1 MDEPESS
8 PPARAAVRFPGW
20 RIAWALAITQTVG
33 YGVLTYAFG
42 VFTLPMEAEL
52 GWTRAQT
59 SGAFSLALLV
69 SGLAAFPAGRWVDAR
84 GARGLMSLGSLAGA
98 ILVLLWS
105 FVSNLT
111 ALYLVQAGIGL
122 VMAAVLYD
130 VAFTVIATWFRRDRI
145 RAMLLVTMVA
155 GLASTI
161 FIPLATGLV
170 EAFGWREA
178 LRILALILAVL
189 TIPLHALVLRDN
201 PRRLGFQPDGRLP
214 AVQGGS
220 AADTEPAE
228 RSVTARTAL
237 RSRVFWWLSSAF
249 TLDSIANIGIVAHV
263 VPLLIERGYAPGVV
277 AVAAGSIGLMQVV
290 GRVVFAPA
298 TRRIPLGLLAVWTY
312 ALRALALLILLF
324 MPGVAGLWLFAAI
337 FGVANGA
344 STLARAGLVAQ
355 TFGPAHFGAING
367 SITTMVSL
375 LHTVA
380 PLAVGL
386 IRVRTGA
393 YDSAIWL
400 LIALAG
406 LATFAAARARHQNE
420 AGAPG

>member
-1 MDEPESS
+1 MK
-8 PPARAAVRFPGW
+8 FPGW

-42 VFTLPMEAEL
+42 VFTLPMETEL

-69 SGLAAFPAGRWVDAR
+69 SGLAAFPIGRWVDTR
-84 GARGLMSLGSLAGA
+84 GARALMSTGSLLGA

-105 FVSNLT
+105 YVDSLP
-111 ALYLVQAGIGL
+111 ALYMVQAGIGL
-122 VMAAVLYD
+122 VMSAVLYD
-130 VAFTVIATWFRRDRI
+130 VAFPVIATWFRRDRI

-170 EAFGWREA
+170 EAYGWREA
-178 LRILALILAVL
+178 LRILALRLGVL
-189 TIPLHALVLRDN
+189 TVPLHALVLRDN
-201 PRRLGFQPDGRLP
+201 PRRLGFEPDGKRP
-214 AVQGGS
+214 QATGTAV
-220 AADTEPAE
+220 AVTDAAE

-249 TLDSIANIGIVAHV
+249 TLDSIANIGIVAHI

-277 AVAAGSIGLMQVV
+277 AIAAGSIGLMQVF

-312 ALRALALLILLF
+312 GLRAAALLILLF
-324 MPGVAGLWLFAAI
+324 VPGAAGLWAFAAV

-344 STLARAGLVAQ
+344 STLARAGLVAE

-386 IRVRTGA
+386 IRARTGS
-393 YDSAIWL
+393 YESAVWL
-400 LIALAG
+400 LIGLAV
-406 LATFAAARARHQNE
+406 LATFAAYRARSQAQALPDQA
-420 AGAPG
+420 AGNA

>member
-1 MDEPESS
+1 MNKPEPV
-8 PPARAAVRFPGW
+8 PTARAVTFPGW

-42 VFTLPMEAEL
+42 VFTLPMETEL

-69 SGLAAFPAGRWVDAR
+69 SGLAAFPVGRWVDSR
-84 GARGLMSLGSLAGA
+84 GARGLMSIGSLVGS

-105 FVSNLT
+105 FVTSLP

-122 VMAAVLYD
+122 VMSAVLYD

-201 PRRLGFQPDGRLP
+201 PRRLGFEPDGRKLGTP
-214 AVQGGS
+214 QTSTPGS
-220 AADTEPAE
+220 EPDE

-263 VPLLIERGYAPGVV
+263 VPLLIERNHAPAVV
-277 AVAAGSIGLMQVV
+277 AVAAGSIGLMQVL

-312 ALRALALLILLF
+312 SLRVMALLILLF
-324 MPGVAGLWLFAAI
+324 IPGTAGLWLFAAA

-367 SITTMVSL
+367 SMTTMVSL

-380 PLAVGL
+380 PLSVGL
-386 IRVRTGA
+386 IRSQTGSYEPA
-393 YDSAIWL
+393 LWL
-400 LIALAG
+400 LIG
-406 LATFAAARARHQNE
+406 LAAMAAFAAWRARVQVL
-420 AGAPG
+420 GDTRT